1 MHGEPIA
8 VVGLSCRFPGAED
21 PDAYWRLLADGR
33 SAVADNPPADRPD
46 GVVTGDRGGFLDTVD
61 RFDPA
66 FFGIAPREAAM
77 TDPQQRLVLEL
88 GWEALEHAGIVPASL
103 RDGGTGDTGV
113 FIGAMTG
120 DYAHLVHRAGDQGS
134 SVVTHHSFTGLSRGL
149 IANRLSYV
157 LGLRGPSLTVDA
169 GQASSLVAV
178 HTACQS
184 LRAGEC
190 GVALAGGVELA
201 LAPESAVLVQKFGG
215 LSPDGRCFT
224 FDARANGFVRS
235 EGGAVVVLK
244 PLSRAL
250 ADGDRVLAVLRGS
263 AFTHDG
269 GGDGLTVPR
278 EEAQREVLLR
288 ACERAGTEPADI
300 QYVELHG
307 TGTAVGDPVEAAA
320 LGAVFG
326 AARAG
331 APDGGC
337 LLVGSAKT
345 NLGHLGAAAG
355 MAGLLKVVLSA
366 DHGRLPPSLNYA
378 TPNPRIPL
386 TDLRLRVND
395 TLSPWPRP
403 DEPVAGV
410 SAFGIGGTN
419 CHIVVSAPPPGARPH
434 REPGP
439 AAFRASAL
447 PWVVSGQ
454 SEAAL
459 RAQADRLRAY
469 ASRTE
474 DALTDIG
481 HSLAVSRTA
490 FRHRAVVLAG
500 TREEFTAE
508 LAALAGGEPSSSL
521 RGVAGPLERV
531 VFVFPGLDPGLEPA
545 GAWAPGPVV
554 DGLLDASDVF
564 RESVG
569 ACARAFAPYLDRPLE
584 EVLRGAPG
592 TAEAPGAPALFAVMV
607 GLADLWRSFGVRPA
621 AALGHA
627 GGELA
632 AGYVT
637 GALSLEEAA
646 RAVAEGPHTRA
657 EGDQGMAEFRR
668 AVRSLADHDAFVDVG
683 PEPLLVPAVRE
694 ALEGADPAAV
704 VVESLCRGEEDGPR
718 GFLRSLA
725 RLYVGGAAVDWRPV
739 FPRDA
744 AVVGLPTYAFQR
756 RRCWVGEAAAEE
768 SGPAT
773 ATEPQGAALD
783 LRGHAPD
790 EAARLALHLVA
801 SEVAVVLGLD
811 PADTVDP
818 AATFQELGFDSVT
831 GVELSKRLAAATG
844 LPLPETLIYDH
855 PSPQRLAA
863 HLVAEIAE
871 VSGAPEVAHV
881 AEAVGEAEPV
891 PVQSPAT
898 PAPSAGDDPVA
909 VVSMACRFPGG
920 VSSPEELW
928 RLLLDERDAVSP
940 SPTNRGWG
948 GGSPWEGGFL
958 HDADLFDA
966 EFFGISPRE
975 ATGMD
980 PQQRLLLETVW
991 ETVERAGIDPE
1002 ALRDSATGVY
1012 VGAMAQDY
1020 GPRLHEA
1027 DDRSG
1032 GHLLTG
1038 SSTSVI
1044 SGRVA
1049 YTFGLQ
1055 GPAVTVDTA
1064 CSSSLVAVHL
1074 AAQALRAGECDVALA
1089 GGVTVMAS
1097 PGMFVEFGRQG
1108 GLSPSGRCKA
1118 FADAADGTG
1127 WAEGVGVLLLERLS
1141 DARRH
1146 GHEVLALV
1154 RGSAVNQDGASNGL
1168 TAPNG
1173 PSQERVIRRALAM
1186 AGLSGADVDAV
1197 EAHGTGTRLGDP
1209 VEAQA
1214 LLATYGHDRPA
1225 GRPLFLGSLK
1235 SNIGHAQ
1242 AAAGVGGVIKM
1253 VLAMRHGLLPRTL
1266 HVDRPSTRIDWGTG
1280 AVALLTEATPWPERD
1295 RPRRAGVSS
1304 FGISGTN
1311 AHVVLEQAPAD
1322 DRAEPPPPRV
1332 PETLAGPVPWVLSA
1346 RGEEALRA
1354 RARQLR
1360 ELRELRQPGREVRQ
1374 PAADTPE
1381 PPSAADVGLSLATTR
1396 PALTDRAVVLG
1407 EGVTGAEA
1415 YGGLLAGLDALA
1427 RGEASSAGNV
1437 VTGRAGAGGETAFLF
1452 TGQGS
1457 QRPGMGRELYE
1468 TYPAFAEA
1476 FDDLCAT
1483 MDPHLDVPLKDL
1495 VLDDE
1500 GHLGHLLDETRYT
1513 QPALFA
1519 LEVALYRLVERF
1531 GVVPDHLLGHSVGEL
1546 AAAHVAGVLSLD
1558 DACALVAARGR
1569 LMQSAR
1575 EGGAMA
1581 AVQATEDELGP
1592 TLAAHGGRVVV
1603 AAVNGPRS
1611 VVVSGDER
1619 AVAEVE
1625 SHWRDAGRHTTR
1637 LRVSHAFH
1645 SPHMDGILDAFRE
1658 VAAGVSF
1665 APPSLPVVSNVTGRP
1680 ATAEQLTSPDYWV
1693 RQLRETVRFADG
1705 VRSLE
1710 DDGVTTFLE
1719 LGPDGILSALVGA
1732 NLTREHDEDVV
1743 AVPLLRH
1750 GRPEARTFVEG
1761 LARAY
1766 VNGVDVDWSGFFP
1779 GGRKVPLPTYPY
1791 QRKRFWLPVPS
1802 ARPGPRSGAG
1812 RHPLLDDGAEL
1823 AEGGGWVFTG
1833 RLDPAAA
1840 PWLLDHT
1847 IKGEPLLP
1855 GVAVAELALYA
1866 ARRAGGDHVS
1876 DLTLEAPLA
1885 LSPTDAVEIQLLVG
1899 PPAEGG
1905 ARTVALYARPEGVRG
1920 AEWARHATGTL
1931 GTGAADPTGL
1941 TEWPP
1946 PGSSPVS
1953 LEGLYPRLAERGY
1966 AYGPAFRNLRAVW
1979 RQGAALY
1986 AEVAEGHAEG
1996 DAGGGAGFLLHP
2008 AALDAALHA
2017 LLGEEDR
2024 FVVPFA
2030 WTGLTAHTA
2039 PGRAAGPLRVRFL
2052 PREAE
2057 PGTGPGA
2064 TGPDTYAVLI
2074 ADGDGTPLLSAE
2086 GLALREMAGSAA
2098 DGLFAVEWAERGTP
2112 PETAPSGVWAV
2123 VGDGTGLAD
2132 AVRAS
2137 SGVTV
2142 SAYEDL
2148 EALRL
2153 ALDAAGTGAEVPSV
2167 VIATAP
2173 KGPEAASP
2181 AASAARVG
2189 HAALELVQRW
2199 LTEARFADS
2208 RLVLVTTGAVAV
2220 SDGETPDPAQTP
2232 VWGLVRAAQWEHPG
2246 RFTLLD
2252 TDGHPDSARALASA
2266 TASDEPQLALRAGTV
2281 SVPALRRFRPEPH
2294 GPSAPPPFGADG
2306 HVLITGGLGALGRL
2320 VARHLV
2326 DRHGVRRLLL
2336 TGRRGEH
2343 TPGSAEFTAQL
2354 RAAGAEVT
2362 VAACDVADREALAAL
2377 LAAVDP
2383 AHPLTGVVH
2392 AAGVLDDALVD
2403 ALTPERMDR
2412 VLRPKA
2418 DAAVHLH
2425 ELTRDLGLSAFV
2437 LFSSVIGLLGN
2448 GGQGNYA
2455 AANAFLDGLARL
2467 RHAEGLPAVSLAW
2480 GPWAAEGGMAG
2491 QAGETN
2497 LNRLARAG
2505 LAPLSDAEALAL
2517 FDAGC
2522 AAGVPVLAA
2531 ARLDLRSL
2539 DADTAPP
2546 LLRGLVPARRDA
2558 SGAPAAAPGAAEDRS
2573 AALRQRLEQAPEG
2586 EHRHILLEAVRAE
2599 AAATLGHG
2607 TPDRVTAD
2615 RRFQDLGFDSLT
2627 AIELRNR
2634 LTAATG
2640 VKLPPTLVFDH
2651 PTPGALA
2658 DRLRTELAPAT
2669 GPEATGP
2676 AGAGPGSDPADF
2688 DSMDVDHLVR
2698 AALGDSGSDRDDG
2711 ESGDGESGDGES
2723 GDDGEN

>member
-1 MHGEPIA
+1 MRGEPVGEPIA

-21 PDAYWRLLADGR
+21 PDAYWRLLSEGR
-33 SAVADNPPADRPD
+33 SAVTDGPPADRPD
-46 GVVTGDRGGFLDTVD
+46 GVVCGDRGGFLDAVD

-66 FFGIAPREAAM
+66 FFGIGPREAAM

-88 GWEALEHAGIVPASL
+88 GWEALEHAGIVPAAL
-103 RDGGTGDTGV
+103 RDGDTGV

-120 DYAHLVHRAGDQGS
+120 DYAHLVHRPGDEGPS
-134 SVVTHHSFTGLSRGL
+134 AVTHHSFTGLSRGL

-169 GQASSLVAV
+169 AQASSLVAV

-190 GVALAGGVELA
+190 EVALAGGVELA
-201 LAPESAVLVQKFGG
+201 LASESAALVEGFGG

-224 FDARANGFVRS
+224 FDARANGFVRG

-244 PLSRAL
+244 RLSRAL

-263 AFTHDG
+263 AVNNDG

-278 EEAQREVLLR
+278 EEAQRDLLRR
-288 ACERAGTEPADI
+288 ACERAGTDPADV

-331 APDGGC
+331 AADGGS

-355 MAGLLKVVLSA
+355 VAGLLKVVLSI

-386 TDLRLRVND
+386 SGLRLRVND

-403 DEPVAGV
+403 EEPVAGV

-419 CHIVVSAPPPGARPH
+419 CHIVVSAPPPGARGV

-439 AAFRASAL
+439 AAFRSAVL

-500 TREEFTAE
+500 TQEAFAAE
-508 LAALAGGEPSSSL
+508 LAALAEGAPSSYL
-521 RGVAGPLERV
+521 AGVARPLERV
-531 VFVFPGLDPGLEPA
+531 VFAFPGLDVA
-545 GAWAPGPVV
+545 GGWDPGPVA
-554 DGLLDASDVF
+554 GLLDASDVF

-569 ACARAFAPYLDRPLE
+569 ACARACAPYLDRPLE
-584 EVLRGAPG
+584 EVLRG
-592 TAEAPGAPALFAVMV
+592 TAGVPGAPALFAVMV

-621 AALGHA
+621 AAVGH
-627 GGELA
+627 GEGELA
-632 AGYVT
+632 ARYVT
-637 GALSLEEAA
+637 GALSLEDAV
-646 RAVAEGPHTRA
+646 RAVAADRHAGPG
-657 EGDQGMAEFRR
+657 GDRGTAEFRR
-668 AVRSLADHDAFVDVG
+668 AVRALADHDVFIDVG
-683 PEPLLVPAVRE
+683 PEPVLLAAVRE
-694 ALEGADPAAV
+694 ALEGTDSAAV
-704 VVESLCRGEEDGPR
+704 AVESLRRGEEDGPQS
-718 GFLRSLA
+718 FLRSLA
-725 RLYVGGAAVDWRPV
+725 GLYAGGAAVDWGPV

-744 AVVGLPTYAFQR
+744 AMVGLPTYAFQR
-756 RRCWVGEAAAEE
+756 RRCWIGEAAAEE
-768 SGPAT
+768 AGPAS
-773 ATEPQGAALD
+773 AAGPQPAFPG
-783 LRGHAPD
+783 LRGHSPE
-790 EAARLALHLVA
+790 EASRLALRLVA
-801 SEVAVVLGLD
+801 SEVAAVLGLD

-818 AATFQELGFDSVT
+818 AAPFQELGFDSVT

-844 LPLPETLIYDH
+844 LALPETLIYDH

-863 HLVAEIAE
+863 HLVSEAAEAAGATGTAGAAE
-871 VSGAPEVAHV
+871 GSEAAEATGSPAVSGFSGGEG
-881 AEAVGEAEPV
+881 AVGVTTEPV
-891 PVQSPAT
+891 PARSAAT
-898 PAPSAGDDPVA
+898 PAPSADDPVA
-909 VVSMACRFPGG
+909 IVSMACRFPGG

-940 SPTNRGWG
+940 FPANRGWAG
-948 GGSPWEGGFL
+948 HSPWEGGFL

-991 ETVERAGIDPE
+991 EAVERAGIDPE
-1002 ALRDSATGVY
+1002 ALRDSGTGVY
-1012 VGAMAQDY
+1012 MGAMAQDY

-1027 DDRSG
+1027 DDHSG

-1074 AAQALRAGECDVALA
+1074 AAQALRAGECDLALA

-1108 GLSPSGRCKA
+1108 GLSPSGRCRA

-1127 WAEGVGVLLLERLS
+1127 WGEGVGVLLLERLS
-1141 DARRH
+1141 DARRN

-1173 PSQERVIRRALAM
+1173 PSQERVIRRALAV

-1225 GRPLFLGSLK
+1225 DQPLHLGSLK

-1266 HVDRPSTRIDWGTG
+1266 HVDRPSTRIDWSAG
-1280 AVALLTEATPWPERD
+1280 AVALLTEARPWPERD

-1322 DRAEPPPPRV
+1322 DRAEPPRV

-1354 RARQLR
+1354 RAGQLR
-1360 ELRELRQPGREVRQ
+1360 RPVAE
-1374 PAADTPE
+1374 APE
-1381 PPSAADVGLSLATTR
+1381 PWSVADVGFSLATTR

-1415 YGGLLAGLDALA
+1415 YDGLLAGLDALA
-1427 RGEASSAGNV
+1427 RGEASSAANAGTAGIAGNV
-1437 VTGRAGAGGETAFLF
+1437 VTGRAGAGGKAAFLF

-1457 QRPGMGRELYE
+1457 QRPGMGRELYD

-1476 FDDLCAT
+1476 FDELCAT

-1519 LEVALYRLVERF
+1519 LEVALYRLVEGF

-1546 AAAHVAGVLSLD
+1546 AAAHVAGVLPLD

-1575 EGGAMA
+1575 AGGAMA
-1581 AVQATEDELGP
+1581 ALQATEDEVRP
-1592 TLAAHGGRVVV
+1592 TLAAHGGQVVV

-1611 VVVSGDER
+1611 VVVSGSER
-1619 AVAEVE
+1619 AVAEVA

-1645 SPHMDGILDAFRE
+1645 SPHMDEVLDAFRE
-1658 VAAGVSF
+1658 VAASVSF

-1680 ATAEQLTSPDYWV
+1680 ATAEQLTDPDYWV

-1719 LGPDGILSALVGA
+1719 LGPDGVLSALVGT
-1732 NLTREHDEDVV
+1732 NLTREHDADVV

-1750 GRPEARTFVEG
+1750 GRSEARTFVEG

-1779 GGRKVPLPTYPY
+1779 GGRSVPLPTYPY
-1791 QRKRFWLPVPS
+1791 QRERFWLPVPS
-1802 ARPGPRSGAG
+1802 ARPAPGSGAAG
-1812 RHPLLDDGAEL
+1812 HPLLDGGAEL

-1847 IKGEPLLP
+1847 IGDEPLLP

-1866 ARRAGGDHVS
+1866 ARRTGGDLVS

-1885 LSPTDAVEIQLLVG
+1885 LCAAEPVEIQLLVG
-1899 PPAEGG
+1899 PAARDR
-1905 ARTVALYARPEGVRG
+1905 ARTVALYARPAGVPG
-1920 AEWARHATGTL
+1920 AGWTRHATGTL
-1931 GTGAADPTGL
+1931 GTGTADATGL
-1941 TEWPP
+1941 AEWPP
-1946 PGSSPVS
+1946 QGSSPVS
-1953 LEGLYPRLAERGY
+1953 LDGLYPRLAERGY

-1979 RQGAALY
+1979 RQGTALY
-1986 AEVAEGHAEG
+1986 AEVAGADAEG
-1996 DAGGGAGFLLHP
+1996 DGFLLHP

-2017 LLGEEDR
+2017 LLGEQER
-2024 FVVPFA
+2024 FLVPFA
-2030 WTGLTAHTA
+2030 WTGLTAHTV
-2039 PGRAAGPLRVRFL
+2039 PVRTTGPLRVRFV
-2052 PREAE
+2052 PRGAEAGTAG
-2057 PGTGPGA
+2057 PGT
-2064 TGPDTYAVLI
+2064 YALLI

-2086 GLALREMAGSAA
+2086 GLVLRERAA
-2098 DGLFAVEWAERGTP
+2098 TAPDGLFTVEWTGPDTP
-2112 PETAPSGVWAV
+2112 PETDPSGVWAV
-2123 VGDGTGLAD
+2123 VGDRTGLAD

-2137 SGVTV
+2137 GATV
-2142 SAYEDL
+2142 HAYEDL
-2148 EALRL
+2148 EALGR
-2153 ALDAAGTGAEVPSV
+2153 ALDTSAPGAGVPSV

-2173 KGPEAASP
+2173 DTRGSASP
-2181 AASAARVG
+2181 AAAAAQVS
-2189 HAALELVQRW
+2189 HAALALVQHW
-2199 LTEARFADS
+2199 LAEPRFADS
-2208 RLVLVTTGAVAV
+2208 RLVLATTGAVAV
-2220 SDGETPDPAQTP
+2220 VDDEAPDPAQAP
-2232 VWGLVRAAQWEHPG
+2232 VWGLVRAAQFEHPG
-2246 RFTLLD
+2246 RFALLD
-2252 TDGHPDSARALASA
+2252 TDGHPDSARAVVRAA
-2266 TASDEPQLALRAGTV
+2266 ASDEPQLAVRAGRV
-2281 SVPALRRFRPEPH
+2281 SVPALRRCRPQPQ
-2294 GPSAPPPFGADG
+2294 GPSAPPPFGEDG

-2336 TGRRGEH
+2336 TGRRGER
-2343 TPGSAEFTAQL
+2343 TPGVAEFTAEL
-2354 RAAGAEVT
+2354 RAAGAQVT

-2383 AHPLTGVVH
+2383 GHPLTGVVH

-2403 ALTPERMDR
+2403 ALTPERVDR

-2425 ELTRDLGLSAFV
+2425 ELTRGLGLSAFV

-2505 LAPLSDAEALAL
+2505 LAPLSDVEALAL

-2531 ARLDLRSL
+2531 ARLDARSL
-2539 DADTAPP
+2539 DAATAPP
-2546 LLRGLVPARRDA
+2546 LLRGLVPAPGGA
-2558 SGAPAAAPGAAEDRS
+2558 AGAPAAAPGAAEERS
-2573 AALRQRLEQAPEG
+2573 AALRQRLAQAPEG

-2599 AAATLGHG
+2599 AAAALGHG

-2627 AIELRNR
+2627 AVELRNR

-2658 DRLRTELAPAT
+2658 DRLRTALAPSAGSVSDPGSDT
-2669 GPEATGP
+2669 GSDTGSDSGP
-2676 AGAGPGSDPADF
+2676 DPGSDPADF

-2698 AALGDSGSDRDDG
+2698 AALGDDGGDGGDGSDG
-2711 ESGDGESGDGES
+2711 S
-2723 GDDGEN
+2723 DGEN